1 MKKLLLILLCLPI
14 IGFGQNVNIPDAN
27 FKAYLVA
34 NTAINTNGDTAIQVN
49 EATAFSTYINCTG
62 LSISD
67 LTGIE
72 AFTSLTSL
80 MCHDNQ
86 LTSLDLSNNIALTGL
101 HCGSNQLTSLNLSD
115 NDSLYGLTCNNN
127 QLTSLDLSQ
136 NTALTYLNCFSNFLT
151 SLDLRNGNNFNFN
164 SLNTTNN
171 PNLYCIDVDSITNF
185 TGTNSYLD
193 YWNNFSYNCALEIDG
208 CTDSLALN
216 FNPTATFNDWTC
228 DYGFTTIN
236 DANFEQTLIDL
247 GIDTDSLIN
256 NSVATANIRY
266 LPSLN
271 LHNKSIGDLTGI
283 EDFISLTSLWCSQNN
298 LITLDLS
305 SNILLTELICYS
317 NQLTTLNINNNTAL
331 TELLCYSNQL
341 TSLDVSNDTLLT
353 KLLCM
358 YNPITSLD
366 LSSNIALEKVW
377 CHGSHLTNLN
387 LNNCINLTDL
397 RCSNTHLS
405 SIDLGDNLNLERF
418 RCSLTNIDSIDVS
431 HCANLR
437 SLHVFGTNISSLNIN
452 NNSLLEFLSFDNLD
466 TIDISHNLALRQI
479 INFYGTIQEIDVTQH
494 TQLESL
500 HWSFNNLTKLD
511 LSNNHLLK
519 NLDCAMNQID
529 SLNLTNNVL
538 LESLSCGNN
547 SLTYLDLRNGN
558 NHNMFTSGSGTW
570 YCGNLNFTF
579 PRNFSI
585 GINPLLYCTTVDN
598 VTYSDSA
605 WAKDPWNTF
614 SSNCQNEIDG
624 CTDTAAL
631 NYDSIATINSLCD
644 YGFTDVPDS
653 TFEYY
658 LETHNIVGG
667 VVPVGNLSM
676 GDGILDNDSV
686 LTKNIRFVLNL
697 NLSNYTGGGGSI
709 QNLIGIEDF
718 ISLTTL
724 NCTNNQLTSL
734 DVSQN
739 LALTTLNCTNNQL
752 TSLDVNGATALTSLN
767 CDDNQLTSLDVSA
780 NTALTRLICDDNQ
793 LTSLD
798 VNNNTVL
805 IDLWCNTNQL
815 TSLDVSQNTALTSLH
830 CDDNQ
835 LDSLN
840 VSGATALTLLYCTN
854 NQLTSLDIRNGNNIN
869 FSSFSTT
876 NNPNLYCIDVDDPVY
891 STANWTSIDSWM
903 NFSGNCL
910 NEIYGCMDSLACNYD
925 SLVTIND
932 NSCVYPIAESSSVTI
947 CDIYTWEG
955 QTVTT
960 SQILIHVYTNLVGCD
975 STHTLS
981 VTINNSTTST
991 DTQVAC
997 DSYIWSVNGSI
1008 YTSTVID
1015 TAIGLNAAGCTETN
1029 ILDLTIINSTASTTT
1044 ESKCD
1049 SYTWSVNGST
1059 YTSTVIDTVIGFN
1072 AAGCTETNIL
1082 DLTIINSTASTTTET
1097 ECDSYTWNGTTYAS
1111 SGTYTYSTTNS
1122 NGCDST
1128 ITLNLTIENIH
1139 IANISQNSNSLII
1152 IPQAGLGPYSYFWS
1166 TGEITQLITPSS
1178 IGVYWAFVT
1187 GVNGCNSDTSFYN
1200 YSATAT
1206 NEIETTKQLLKIV
1219 NNLGQETPYRR
1230 NTPLFYIYDDGTV
1243 EKRIVIE

>member
-1 MKKLLLILLCLPI
+1 M
-14 IGFGQNVNIPDAN
+14 IGFGQNVYIPDAN
-27 FKAYLVA
+27 FKSYLVG
-34 NTAINTNGDTAIQVN
+34 NTAINTNGDNEIQLS
-49 EATAFSTYINCTG
+49 EA
-62 LSISD
+62 
-67 LTGIE
+67 
-72 AFTSLTSL
+72 
-80 MCHDNQ
+80 
-86 LTSLDLSNNIALTGL
+86 
-101 HCGSNQLTSLNLSD
+101 NLFAGKID
-115 NDSLYGLTCNNN
+115 VE
-127 QLTSLDLSQ
+127 
-136 NTALTYLNCFSNFLT
+136 
-151 SLDLRNGNNFNFN
+151 NFNI
-164 SLNTTNN
+164 S
-171 PNLYCIDVDSITNF
+171 
-185 TGTNSYLD
+185 
-193 YWNNFSYNCALEIDG
+193 
-208 CTDSLALN
+208 
-216 FNPTATFNDWTC
+216 
-228 DYGFTTIN
+228 
-236 DANFEQTLIDL
+236 
-247 GIDTDSLIN
+247 
-256 NSVATANIRY
+256 
-266 LPSLN
+266 
-271 LHNKSIGDLTGI
+271 DLTGI
-283 EDFISLTSLWCSQNN
+283 EDFISLTELSCSQNN

-305 SNILLTELICYS
+305 SNILLTEVICWQ

-331 TELLCYSNQL
+331 TVLSCWNNQL

-353 KLLCM
+353 ELLCM
-358 YNPITSLD
+358 GNPITSLD

-387 LNNCINLTDL
+387 LKNCIKLTDL
-397 RCSNTHLS
+397 RCSNTYLS
-405 SIDLGDNLNLERF
+405 SIDLSDNLNLERF
-418 RCSLTNIDSIDVS
+418 RCSMSNIDSIDVS

-452 NNSLLEFLSFDNLD
+452 DNHLLQYLSFDNLD

-479 INFYGTIQEIDVTQH
+479 VNFYGTIQEIDVTQH

-500 HWSFNNLTKLD
+500 HWRFNNLTKLD

-519 NLDCAMNQID
+519 NLDCVMNQID
-529 SLNLTNNVL
+529 TLNLTNNVL

-558 NHNMFTSGSGTW
+558 NHNMFTDGVNTW
-570 YCGNLNFTF
+570 YCGNLEFTF
-579 PRNFSI
+579 PRKFSI
-585 GINPLLYCTTVDN
+585 GMNPLLYCTTVDN
-598 VTYSDSA
+598 VMYSDSA

-658 LETHNIVGG
+658 LETHNMGGG
-667 VVPVGNLSM
+667 VVPIGNLSM
-676 GDGILDNDSV
+676 GDGILNNDTV

-697 NLSNYTGGGGSI
+697 NVSNNTGGGGSI

-718 ISLTTL
+718 TALTTL
-724 NCTNNQLTSL
+724 NCNNNQIDSLDVSNNDSLTNLNCSNNNLTSLDVSNNDSLTNLNCSNNNLTSLDVSGDTALTILNCDNNQLTSL
-734 DVSQN
+734 DVSN
-739 LALTTLNCTNNQL
+739 NTALTYFYCGNNQL
-752 TSLDVNGATALTSLN
+752 TSLDVSNNDSLIYLR
-767 CDDNQLTSLDVSA
+767 CQSNQLTSLNVS
-780 NTALTRLICDDNQ
+780 NNIALI
-793 LTSLD
+793 SL
-798 VNNNTVL
+798 N
-805 IDLWCNTNQL
+805 CFY
-815 TSLDVSQNTALTSLH
+815 
-830 CDDNQ
+830 NQ
-835 LDSLN
+835 LDSLE
-840 VSGATALTLLYCTN
+840 VSTNTALNWLNCSD
-854 NQLTSLDIRNGNNIN
+854 NQLTRLDIRNGNNTN
-869 FSSFSTT
+869 FFNFITA
-876 NNPNLYCIDVDDPVY
+876 NNPYLYCIDVDDPVY
-891 STANWTSIDSWM
+891 STANWTNIDSWM
-903 NFSGNCL
+903 SFSGNCI

-997 DSYIWSVNGSI
+997 DSYIWSVNGST

-1015 TAIGLNAAGCTETN
+1015 TVIGLNAAGCTETN
-1029 ILDLTIINSTASTTT
+1029 ILDLTIINSTTSTDTQVA
-1044 ESKCD
+1044 CD
-1049 SYTWSVNGST
+1049 SYIWSVNGST
-1059 YTSTVIDTVIGFN
+1059 YTSTVIDTVIGLN

-1097 ECDSYTWNGTTYAS
+1097 ECDSYTWNGTTYTS
-1111 SGTYTYSTTNS
+1111 SGTYTYSKTNS
-1122 NGCDST
+1122 IGCDST
-1128 ITLNLTIENIH
+1128 ITLNLTIENIP

-1152 IPQAGLGPYSYFWS
+1152 TPQAGLGPYSYSWS

-1178 IGVYWAFVT
+1178 TGVYWAFVT
-1187 GVNGCNSDTSFYN
+1187 GVNGCNSDTSLYN

-1206 NEIETTKQLLKIV
+1206 NEIETTNKQLLKIF
-1219 NNLGQETPYRR
+1219 NNLGQETPYKR